1 MRKQAPMRVALQRT
15 SRSIGNVIPKLSMSV
30 KASLMSPVHCLEILP
45 TSFSPSGVMTL
56 NSTSP
61 AQEKV
66 HQGPLMI
73 RATLPSASVISN
85 LGFMQD
91 HNWLTYPM
99 TSPGGELTSRDWRQQ
114 GKQQESQRRGLFR

>member
-1 MRKQAPMRVALQRT
+1 M
-15 SRSIGNVIPKLSMSV
+15 PKLSMSV

-45 TSFSPSGVMTL
+45 TSFSPSGVMIL

-73 RATLPSASVISN
+73 RATLPSPSVISN
-85 LGFMQD
+85 LTSHVYMASLQLYIQ
-91 HNWLTYPM
+91 LTWASCK
-99 TSPGGELTSRDWRQQ
+99 TTTG
-114 GKQQESQRRGLFR
+114 